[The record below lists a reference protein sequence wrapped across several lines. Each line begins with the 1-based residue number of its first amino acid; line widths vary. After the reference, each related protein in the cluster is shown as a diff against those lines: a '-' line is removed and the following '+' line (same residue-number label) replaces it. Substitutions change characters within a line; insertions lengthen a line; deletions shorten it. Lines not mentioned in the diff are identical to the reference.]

1 MQPNACKTTGFWQCG
16 RRSRFV
22 TFLALIPKLAI
33 RVRRDKDNGR
43 NENSPSSMPRH
54 ASKSNWTRM
63 HVSESRWENCHCDHC
78 LRFVSLLWVT
88 LESESEQ
95 SRNIIYD
102 YTTKIQWPCVL
113 LGARQCK
120 HRRPHDMNI
129 SLLKRRACIANAW
142 VRCGSSVFCCGL
154 GIIKSAV
161 LFSIEQSSE

>member
-1 MQPNACKTTGFWQCG
+1 MPRCGQIACPWVMFRG
-16 RRSRFV
+16 SRFV
-22 TFLALIPKLAI
+22 IFLVPIPKSAI
-33 RVRRDKDNGR
+33 RMRRDEANGHNDSSR
-43 NENSPSSMPRH
+43 SSMPGH
-54 ASKSNWTRM
+54 ASDSKWTRM
-63 HVSESRWENCHCDHC
+63 HVLAPRCESCHCDGW